1 MTMKTESVESVE
13 QRIAVR
19 AYEMWMGRGAPIS
32 DGKDDWFAAR
42 VAIEAELALPRESST
57 PAKRKA
63 KVAKSQ
69 AATPSRSRAKSEA
82 RRAQA

>member
-1 MTMKTESVESVE
+1 MTMTSESLESVE

-42 VAIEAELALPRESST
+42 MEIEAELAMTSASASPS
-57 PAKRKA
+57 KRKA
-63 KVAKSQ
+63 KVAKGQ
-69 AATPSRSRAKSEA
+69 ASTPGRTKVKSEG